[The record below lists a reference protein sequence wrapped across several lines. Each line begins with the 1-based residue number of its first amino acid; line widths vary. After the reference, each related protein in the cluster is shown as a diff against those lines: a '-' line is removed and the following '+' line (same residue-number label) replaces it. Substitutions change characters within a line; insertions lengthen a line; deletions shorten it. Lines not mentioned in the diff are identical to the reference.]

1 MLRLR
6 HLLENNELE
15 YLSSFVQF
23 ELRSLMSCH
32 MTFFSCLPSLSGPST
47 HTYSTQY
54 VLGHKISFFLI
65 FKKEMLKTIKSFG
78 WILFMIII
86 FFNSCFF
93 WFAFS
98 YFVNFWP
105 TLDCDVWTNSHT
117 QYLEWIWTEMW
128 NRNIKTYQGTDETF
142 ATVLSF
148 DVQFSTN

>member
-6 HLLENNELE
+6 QLLENNKLE

-65 FKKEMLKTIKSFG
+65 FKKEMLKTINSFR

-93 WFAFS
+93 WFEFLAHPWLWCLDKLPHSIFR
-98 YFVNFWP
+98 VNMNWNVKQKHQN
-105 TLDCDVWTNSHT
+105 LSGNWWNLCNSSQLWCT
-117 QYLEWIWTEMW
+117 VQYKLIEW
-128 NRNIKTYQGTDETF
+128 
-142 ATVLSF
+142 
-148 DVQFSTN
+148 